1 MRFHPFPCPSRS
13 FVASLAALCY
23 LNDATA
29 ATWQWDGGAAT
40 GNWQTSTNWNPDAA
54 NPNFNGTFTDRL
66 NVNGTQSLI
75 YTAAEGVTNYGT
87 TGGARGLVIGSGAAG
102 RGTMEIAGGTF
113 SSLNADGADVIGNTT
128 TSGATSSL
136 IVSGGNFIGSMAGTL
151 NNFGGTSQNGIV
163 TVSAGT
169 ATFTTLTVSNAVG
182 GTGTVNLDGGTLAA
196 NLLNKIST
204 GTAIVNLNGGTL
216 QARQNNTSFMT
227 GLNQANVK
235 AGGAVIDTN
244 GFDVTVGQALLD
256 GTGGGGLM
264 KNNAGK
270 LTLTAANTYTGTT
283 TINAG
288 TLELGSGGAT
298 GSLGAGN
305 IVNNGTFTINRTG
318 SLTLNNAISGS
329 GAVTKLASGFATLG
343 GANTYSGPTDIS
355 GGAVIATVDG
365 ALGTTA
371 SGTTVAANAALAL
384 SGGVTYGTPEPLTI
398 SGPGITT
405 ASAPFAGVQR
415 GAIQAVSGANSWS
428 GPIVFTSAANTRIGV
443 QDGASLT
450 LNGSITEQTAGSTIA
465 FRHGNT
471 AGSDI
476 VLTGTGNSWTGNTD
490 IYGGAGAVV
499 LGVDNALSP
508 SAVLR
513 LGTSG
518 IPGSSTLDL
527 HGFDQ
532 TVTGLTQVV
541 SNSPATITNQA
552 AATASTLTVDSSA
565 DTVYPA
571 AISDGAGTVALTK
584 KGTGTL
590 TLSGSSSTYSGGTVI
605 DGGRLLA
612 NNSTGSATGFGD
624 ITVNSGGTLGGTG
637 AVSGGVVTT
646 SGSFL
651 SPGASIE
658 SLTVG
663 SVTGSGT
670 LVIEYDG
677 LAATPT
683 DFLSV
688 QTTLNLSGMSLD
700 AQMTGSPLVAPSYIF
715 ADYGT
720 LVGTFATTTVP
731 SGYTIDYH
739 FGGLNQIAF
748 VQVPE
753 PAVPAFAALSAT
765 FLLRRRRGQAPIS
778 SRHSAA

>member
-1 MRFHPFPCPSRS
+1 
-13 FVASLAALCY
+13 
-23 LNDATA
+23 
-29 ATWQWDGGAAT
+29 
-40 GNWQTSTNWNPDAA
+40 
-54 NPNFNGTFTDRL
+54 
-66 NVNGTQSLI
+66 
-75 YTAAEGVTNYGT
+75 
-87 TGGARGLVIGSGAAG
+87 
-102 RGTMEIAGGTF
+102 MEP
-113 SSLNADGADVIGNTT
+113 
-128 TSGATSSL
+128 
-136 IVSGGNFIGSMAGTL
+136 
-151 NNFGGTSQNGIV
+151 
-163 TVSAGT
+163 
-169 ATFTTLTVSNAVG
+169 
-182 GTGTVNLDGGTLAA
+182 
-196 NLLNKIST
+196 
-204 GTAIVNLNGGTL
+204 
-216 QARQNNTSFMT
+216 
-227 GLNQANVK
+227 
-235 AGGAVIDTN
+235 
-244 GFDVTVGQALLD
+244 
-256 GTGGGGLM
+256 
-264 KNNAGK
+264 
-270 LTLTAANTYTGTT
+270 TLTAG
-283 TINAG
+283 
-288 TLELGSGGAT
+288 
-298 GSLGAGN
+298 
-305 IVNNGTFTINRTG
+305 R
-318 SLTLNNAISGS
+318 
-329 GAVTKLASGFATLG
+329 
-343 GANTYSGPTDIS
+343 PTS
-355 GGAVIATVDG
+355 PAEPSSPPVDG

-384 SGGVTYGTPEPLTI
+384 SGGVAYGTPEPLTI

-405 ASAPFAGVQR
+405 ASAPFAAVQR
-415 GAIQAVSGANSWS
+415 GAIQAVSGANSSS

-450 LNGSITEQTAGSTIA
+450 LNGSITEQTAGSAVA

-499 LGVDNALSP
+499 LGVDNALSLP
-508 SAVLR
+508 AVLR

-571 AISDGAGTVALTK
+571 AISDSTGTVALTK

-637 AVSGGVVTT
+637 AVSSGGHHVRQLP
-646 SGSFL
+646 F
-651 SPGASIE
+651 PGASIE

-715 ADYGT
+715 RRLRHARRR
-720 LVGTFATTTVP
+720 LRHHHR
-731 SGYTIDYH
+731 SLRLYH
-739 FGGLNQIAF
+739 RLPLWRPQSDRLCPGSAGGSRLCRAF
-748 VQVPE
+748 P
-753 PAVPAFAALSAT
+753 AT
-765 FLLRRRRGQAPIS
+765 FLLRRRRSQAPIS